1 MSDCYN
7 GVDKEE
13 DKRQRAMEKAN
24 DWWDSLDF
32 DNKVNIFYENTY
44 NMLTEEEKDDIIG
57 DREYHERAER
67 GEVQWRYWR

>member
-1 MSDCYN
+1 MSDYYN

-44 NMLTEEEKDDIIG
+44 NMLTQEEIDDIIG
-57 DREYHERAER
+57 DREYHEKAER
-67 GEVQWRYWR
+67 GE